1 MREDERRKMMTTK
14 QHQTAYVCR
23 CRFSRTGATSF
34 IGHLDLKTV
43 FERAVRRA
51 GLSMLYSQG
60 FNPRPMLVFA
70 LPLGVGIDT
79 TADYVDISMA
89 EPQDPDNFRKKVN
102 EELPEG
108 LRIESCIT
116 IDEPKRSLMSVVTAA
131 CYTLEAPD
139 ISRKIISLF
148 RMETV
153 EIEKK
158 SKGKIKTADIRPL
171 MIKPVEAISP
181 DKIEVMVYAGS
192 VKNLRPDVLLSALVR
207 YEGLDP
213 EAASDCVVTRTGL
226 FGGEY
231 PDIEEIE
238 GLV

>member
-1 MREDERRKMMTTK
+1 MREDERRKMMTTQK
-14 QHQTAYVCR
+14 HQTAYVCR

-51 GLSMLYSQG
+51 GLPMLYTQG

-89 EPQDPDNFRKKVN
+89 VPQDADEFRTKVN

-108 LRIESCIT
+108 LKIENCIT
-116 IDEPKRSLMSVVTAA
+116 IDEPKRSLMSVVTTA
-131 CYTLEAPD
+131 CYTLEAPG
-139 ISRKIISLF
+139 ISQKIINIF
-148 RMETV
+148 KMETI
-153 EIEKK
+153 ETEKK

-171 MIKPVEAISP
+171 MIKPLEAQGP
-181 DKIEVMVYAGS
+181 DKMEIMVYAGS
-192 VKNLRPDVLLSALVR
+192 VRNLRPDVFLGALVK

-213 EAASDCVVTRTGL
+213 EDSANCLITRTGL

-231 PDIEEIE
+231 PDVEEIE